1 MTKYYPY
8 GVSLS
13 KGQLEKL
20 SRAYNN
26 NSAITIRL
34 ARNELSGPHE
44 LMLTKTQINKLKK
57 AMSQGTGSD
66 IKISKTQIRKAVR
79 QGGSLWGSLI
89 SLGSKLLP
97 IAMPLA
103 KKAIAPLATG
113 ALSGLASLGV
123 DKIFGKGQR
132 GGFLIPMDKIAQL
145 VAYKHLL
152 TTGQKKDILKSLQTG
167 NGLVIRPTQKQING
181 GFLGAL
187 ASIGIPIAIELAS
200 KLFGKGLQA
209 DRTGSAN
216 TTSVYVP
223 DTTNGHGMYN
233 PYPYMSPPFFG
244 TWENPVGAGV
254 KKKERERDCCSE
266 KTVHSI
272 QSQF

>member
-44 LMLTKTQINKLKK
+44 LMLTKTQINKLRK

-89 SLGSKLLP
+89 SLGRQVTTHGN
-97 IAMPLA
+97 
-103 KKAIAPLATG
+103 AISQKSYRTACN
-113 ALSGLASLGV
+113 SSV
-123 DKIFGKGQR
+123 IFGKGQR
-132 GGFLIPMDKIAQL
+132 GG
-145 VAYKHLL
+145 
-152 TTGQKKDILKSLQTG
+152 
-167 NGLVIRPTQKQING
+167 
-181 GFLGAL
+181 
-187 ASIGIPIAIELAS
+187 
-200 KLFGKGLQA
+200 
-209 DRTGSAN
+209 
-216 TTSVYVP
+216 
-223 DTTNGHGMYN
+223 
-233 PYPYMSPPFFG
+233 
-244 TWENPVGAGV
+244 
-254 KKKERERDCCSE
+254 
-266 KTVHSI
+266 
-272 QSQF
+272 

>member
-26 NSAITIRL
+26 NTGITIRL
-34 ARNELSGPHE
+34 TRNELSGPHE

-132 GGFLIPMDKIAQL
+132 GGFLIPIGKIAQL
-145 VAYKHLL
+145 INYKHLL
-152 TTGQKKDILKSLQTG
+152 TTGQKEDILKAVQTG
-167 NGLVIRPTQKQING
+167 NGLVIRPTKTQSG
-181 GFLGAL
+181 GFLGTLL
-187 ASIGIPIAIELAS
+187 ASIGVPLLLNALT
-200 KLFGKGLQA
+200 GKGTQV
-209 DRTGSAN
+209 DRTGSPAN
-216 TTSVYVP
+216 TTTVYVP
-223 DTTNGHGMYN
+223 PSVTSNHNGHGMIT
-233 PYPYMSPPFFG
+233 PYPLHVATFLWNMGKSS
-244 TWENPVGAGV
+244 W
-254 KKKERERDCCSE
+254 
-266 KTVHSI
+266 
-272 QSQF
+272 

>member
-34 ARNELSGPHE
+34 ARNELFGPHE
-44 LMLTKTQINKLKK
+44 LMLTKTQINKLRK

-97 IAMPLA
+97 MAMPLA

-132 GGFLIPMDKIAQL
+132 GGFLIPMEKIAQL
-145 VAYKHLL
+145 VAFKHLL
-152 TTGQKKDILKSLQTG
+152 TTGQKKDILKSFQTS
-167 NGLVIRPTQKQING
+167 NGLVIRPTKKQQG
-181 GFLGAL
+181 GVFRNSISKANPRLSIPSSPSL
-187 ASIGIPIAIELAS
+187 FITIRRLVRHKASACLNSSILNEYTTAEL
-200 KLFGKGLQA
+200 
-209 DRTGSAN
+209 T
-216 TTSVYVP
+216 
-223 DTTNGHGMYN
+223 
-233 PYPYMSPPFFG
+233 
-244 TWENPVGAGV
+244 
-254 KKKERERDCCSE
+254 KEFE
-266 KTVHSI
+266 
-272 QSQF
+272 

>member
-34 ARNELSGPHE
+34 ARNELSGPYK
-44 LMLTKTQINKLKK
+44 LMLTKTQINKLRK

-66 IKISKTQIRKAVR
+66 IKISKTQIRKAVK

-89 SLGSKLLP
+89 SLGNKLLP
-97 IAMPLA
+97 MVMSVV
-103 KKAIAPLATG
+103 KKAAAPLVTG

-152 TTGQKKDILKSLQTG
+152 TTGQKKDILNALQTG
-167 NGLVIRPTQKQING
+167 NGLVVRPRKTQQG
-181 GFLGAL
+181 GFLGTLL
-187 ASIGIPIAIELAS
+187 ASIGVPLLLNALT
-200 KLFGKGLQA
+200 GKGLQA
-209 DRTGSAN
+209 DRTGSTN

-223 DTTNGHGMYN
+223 DTTNGH
-233 PYPYMSPPFFG
+233 
-244 TWENPVGAGV
+244 
-254 KKKERERDCCSE
+254 
-266 KTVHSI
+266 
-272 QSQF
+272 

>member
-13 KGQLEKL
+13 KGQLQKL

-26 NSAITIRL
+26 ISAITIQF
-34 ARNELSGPHE
+34 ARNELSGLHE
-44 LMLTKTQINKLKK
+44 LMLTKTQINKLRK

-89 SLGSKLLP
+89 NLGSKLLP
-97 IAMPLA
+97 MAMPLA

-132 GGFLIPMDKIAQL
+132 GGFLIPMDKIAHL
-145 VAYKHLL
+145 AAYKHLL
-152 TTGQKKDILKSLQTG
+152 NTGQKKDILNALQTG
-167 NGLVIRPTQKQING
+167 T
-181 GFLGAL
+181 
-187 ASIGIPIAIELAS
+187 
-200 KLFGKGLQA
+200 
-209 DRTGSAN
+209 D
-216 TTSVYVP
+216 
-223 DTTNGHGMYN
+223 
-233 PYPYMSPPFFG
+233 
-244 TWENPVGAGV
+244 
-254 KKKERERDCCSE
+254 
-266 KTVHSI
+266 
-272 QSQF
+272 